1 MFEIKLVHGDDAHE
15 VLYLCCVSGAW
26 VRASGF
32 RTGPKGSH
40 SENVLKFLP
49 FLSLKGQN
57 GSLNVTL
64 SCQSTLYAL
73 SFLPRRRIVGQRH
86 PHLKVVKQLL
96 MHICQKFWENG
107 IQRGFDMPAKDE
119 KENGDEV
126 EHNVVE
132 REEGAS
138 DRYHGGPHNATA
150 GELGSHPE
158 TAPRG
163 TWGTIQ
169 ELDAG
174 RVCDSQCWGNNR
186 LHQYHLLR
194 QGCIVSNLE
203 NREMSYRYHYPCLKK
218 IVRRNAK
225 MARSRGVYM

>member
-1 MFEIKLVHGDDAHE
+1 MMLTKSSTYIVFHVPGLG
-15 VLYLCCVSGAW
+15 
-26 VRASGF
+26 SGF

-49 FLSLKGQN
+49 FLSIKGQN

-73 SFLPRRRIVGQRH
+73 SLLPRRRIIGQRH

-107 IQRGFDMPAKDE
+107 IQRGFGMPAKDE

-132 REEGAS
+132 WEEG
-138 DRYHGGPHNATA
+138 
-150 GELGSHPE
+150 
-158 TAPRG
+158 
-163 TWGTIQ
+163 I
-169 ELDAG
+169 
-174 RVCDSQCWGNNR
+174 
-186 LHQYHLLR
+186 
-194 QGCIVSNLE
+194 
-203 NREMSYRYHYPCLKK
+203 
-218 IVRRNAK
+218 
-225 MARSRGVYM
+225 